1 MHFVVESAGLKNSSQ
16 IIARITNPT
25 TGTIIALDPDI
36 PPSHQRVRFMAEG
49 HKLCWVMD
57 GKVFAKGPV
66 APCLPWPGRHVVQII
81 NERGEVLDE
90 VRLEVRGAGV
100 KS

>member
-1 MHFVVESAGLKNSSQ
+1 MRFV
-16 IIARITNPT
+16 
-25 TGTIIALDPDI
+25 
-36 PPSHQRVRFMAEG
+36 AEG
-49 HKLCWVMD
+49 RNLRWVMD

-66 APCLPWPGRHVVQII
+66 APWLPWPGRHVVQIT

-100 KS
+100 KPATR